1 MLSEHISI
9 ASMPPEKSNA
19 SIFSGGFKDTR
30 VKDTVQAAS
39 IVKVLSGVFFLS
51 KGLDKRII
59 VWYTDSVM
67 RKILGYILM
76 ILGVLFILHLLSLYW
91 LFTVLF

>member
-1 MLSEHISI
+1 MHGPLNTFLLRE
-9 ASMPPEKSNA
+9 
-19 SIFSGGFKDTR
+19 DTR

-39 IVKVLSGVFFLS
+39 IVKVLSGVFFFV

>member
-1 MLSEHISI
+1 M
-9 ASMPPEKSNA
+9 
-19 SIFSGGFKDTR
+19 KDTR

-39 IVKVLSGVFFLS
+39 IVKVLSGVFFFI

-67 RKILGYILM
+67 RKIILNIIGFGIVLYLLVYISIP
-76 ILGVLFILHLLSLYW
+76 ILTI
-91 LFTVLF
+91 LFT

>member
-1 MLSEHISI
+1 MLSEHILI
-9 ASMPPEKSNA
+9 ASR
-19 SIFSGGFKDTR
+19 KDTR

-51 KGLDKRII
+51 KGLHKRII

-67 RKILGYILM
+67 RKIIGNIIGFGIVLYLLVYISIP
-76 ILGVLFILHLLSLYW
+76 ILTI
-91 LFTVLF
+91 LFT

>member
-1 MLSEHISI
+1 M
-9 ASMPPEKSNA
+9 
-19 SIFSGGFKDTR
+19 KDTR

-39 IVKVLSGVFFLS
+39 IVKVLSGVFFFV

-67 RKILGYILM
+67 RKIIGNIIGFGIVLYLLVYISIP
-76 ILGVLFILHLLSLYW
+76 ILTI
-91 LFTVLF
+91 LFT

>member
-1 MLSEHISI
+1 MHETIDKASEHIPI
-9 ASMPPEKSNA
+9 AQRHQSKRYCAGSEYRKSPLWCL
-19 SIFSGGFKDTR
+19 FF
-30 VKDTVQAAS
+30 VKR
-39 IVKVLSGVFFLS
+39 
-51 KGLDKRII
+51 LDKRII

>member
-1 MLSEHISI
+1 MNKI
-9 ASMPPEKSNA
+9 AEPPEKSNA

-67 RKILGYILM
+67 RKIIGNIIGFGIVLYLLVYISIP
-76 ILGVLFILHLLSLYW
+76 ILTI
-91 LFTVLF
+91 LFT

>member
-1 MLSEHISI
+1 MHGPLNTFLLRE
-9 ASMPPEKSNA
+9 
-19 SIFSGGFKDTR
+19 DTR

-39 IVKVLSGVFFLS
+39 IVKVLSGVFFFV
-51 KGLDKRII
+51 KRLDKRII

>member
-1 MLSEHISI
+1 MHGPLNTFLLH
-9 ASMPPEKSNA
+9 
-19 SIFSGGFKDTR
+19 KDTR

>member
-1 MLSEHISI
+1 M
-9 ASMPPEKSNA
+9 
-19 SIFSGGFKDTR
+19 KDTR

-39 IVKVLSGVFFLS
+39 IVKVLSGVFFFI

-67 RKILGYILM
+67 RKIIGNIIGFGIVLYLLVYISIP
-76 ILGVLFILHLLSLYW
+76 ILTI
-91 LFTVLF
+91 LFT

>member
-1 MLSEHISI
+1 M
-9 ASMPPEKSNA
+9 
-19 SIFSGGFKDTR
+19 KDTR

-39 IVKVLSGVFFLS
+39 IVKVLSGVFFFV

-67 RKILGYILM
+67 RKIILNIIGFGITLYLLIYISIP
-76 ILGVLFILHLLSLYW
+76 ILTI
-91 LFTVLF
+91 LFT

>member
-1 MLSEHISI
+1 MLSEHIPI
-9 ASMPPEKSNA
+9 ASR
-19 SIFSGGFKDTR
+19 KDTR

-67 RKILGYILM
+67 RKIIGNIIGFGIVLYLLVYISIP
-76 ILGVLFILHLLSLYW
+76 ILTI
-91 LFTVLF
+91 LFT

>member
-1 MLSEHISI
+1 MLSEHIPI
-9 ASMPPEKSNA
+9 ASR
-19 SIFSGGFKDTR
+19 KDTR

-39 IVKVLSGVFFLS
+39 IVKVLSGVFFFV

>member
-1 MLSEHISI
+1 MLSEHILI
-9 ASMPPEKSNA
+9 ASR
-19 SIFSGGFKDTR
+19 KDTR

-39 IVKVLSGVFFLS
+39 IVKVLSGVFFLF
-51 KGLDKRII
+51 KRLDKRII

>member
-1 MLSEHISI
+1 MHGPLNTFLLRE
-9 ASMPPEKSNA
+9 
-19 SIFSGGFKDTR
+19 DTR

-39 IVKVLSGVFFLS
+39 IVKVLSGVFFFN
-51 KGLDKRII
+51 KRLDKRII

>member
-1 MLSEHISI
+1 MHGPLNTFLLRE
-9 ASMPPEKSNA
+9 
-19 SIFSGGFKDTR
+19 DTR

-39 IVKVLSGVFFLS
+39 IVKVLSGVFFFV

-67 RKILGYILM
+67 RKIIGNIIGFGIVLYLLVYISIP
-76 ILGVLFILHLLSLYW
+76 ILTI
-91 LFTVLF
+91 LFT

>member
-1 MLSEHISI
+1 MHGPLNTFLLRE
-9 ASMPPEKSNA
+9 
-19 SIFSGGFKDTR
+19 DTR

-39 IVKVLSGVFFLS
+39 IVKVLSGVFFFV

-67 RKILGYILM
+67 RKIILNIIGFGITLYLLIYISIP
-76 ILGVLFILHLLSLYW
+76 ILTI
-91 LFTVLF
+91 LFT